1 MCVVPVVIKH
11 KDSDKEI
18 ITHAILDSCRQGT
31 FILEDLVNGLETDGI
46 DTSVVV
52 KTLNW
57 QSRLKSKLVN
67 GLAVSTPEKLRRWQ
81 YLQTIASETVQNP
94 SVPVGLLIGANFLS
108 VLELTEFIGS
118 KAGGPYAYKT
128 KLGWCIVS
136 SIDIEGI
143 RTVFVLYFFMKDILD
158 IKNTN
163 KSI

>member
-1 MCVVPVVIKH
+1 MCVVPLVIKH
-11 KDSDKEI
+11 KDSAKEI
-18 ITHAILDSCRQGT
+18 ITQAILDSCSQGT
-31 FILEDLVNGLETDGI
+31 FILEDLVNRLETDGI
-46 DTSVVV
+46 DTSVAV
-52 KTLNW
+52 KTLYW

-108 VLELTEFIGS
+108 ALELTEFIGS

-136 SIDIEGI
+136 SIDIESI
-143 RTVFVLYFFMKDILD
+143 RTVFVLFFFYERYFRYK
-158 IKNTN
+158 KH
-163 KSI
+163 KQSI